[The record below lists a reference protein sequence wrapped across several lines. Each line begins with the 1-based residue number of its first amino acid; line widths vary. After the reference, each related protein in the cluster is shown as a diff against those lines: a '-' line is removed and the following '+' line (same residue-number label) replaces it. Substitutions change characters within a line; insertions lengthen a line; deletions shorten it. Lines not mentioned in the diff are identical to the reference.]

1 MQNGI
6 IINQVAENTL
16 QAASSVPTRALTGN
30 ELQPAYSY
38 IHTKDAFKHTL
49 TDVDVRNTNSGLGNV
64 LNYNEK
70 LMSLSKQTLKD
81 YMKYLSTDPLDNSS
95 DISVDKLDHIN
106 HVYLSLSAPDD
117 TAIGNV
123 RVDE

>member
-1 MQNGI
+1 MKKK
-6 IINQVAENTL
+6 A
-16 QAASSVPTRALTGN
+16 
-30 ELQPAYSY
+30 
-38 IHTKDAFKHTL
+38 
-49 TDVDVRNTNSGLGNV
+49 NV
-64 LNYNEK
+64 IVK
-70 LMSLSKQTLKD
+70 ADTKD

-123 RVDE
+123 RVWTNNELYVHQQFGIPSLYETTPSNVHKTALS